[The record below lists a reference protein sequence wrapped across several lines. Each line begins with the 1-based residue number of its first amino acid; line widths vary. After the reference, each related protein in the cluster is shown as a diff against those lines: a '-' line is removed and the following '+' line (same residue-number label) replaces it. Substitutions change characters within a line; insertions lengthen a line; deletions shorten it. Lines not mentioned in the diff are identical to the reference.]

1 MQAVRKASENST
13 ASAQD
18 VAPSLAPFDA
28 TSDVAPL
35 YRRGKDLVEI
45 NQRPPQ
51 PPAGNLQVSQ
61 SVRIHDD
68 LTFPSLEKLQSQRP
82 GRFSIASLNVGGRNT
97 NALEFALDS
106 LRPARRRQFTRY

>member
-18 VAPSLAPFDA
+18 VAPSLSPFDA

-45 NQRPPQ
+45 NPRLLQPQ
-51 PPAGNLQVSQ
+51 GGNLNASE

-68 LTFPSLEKLQSQRP
+68 FTLSSFEKLQRQRP
-82 GRFSIASLNVGGRNT
+82 GWFSIASLNI
-97 NALEFALDS
+97 
-106 LRPARRRQFTRY
+106 ARAAHDDPRQDRSRE